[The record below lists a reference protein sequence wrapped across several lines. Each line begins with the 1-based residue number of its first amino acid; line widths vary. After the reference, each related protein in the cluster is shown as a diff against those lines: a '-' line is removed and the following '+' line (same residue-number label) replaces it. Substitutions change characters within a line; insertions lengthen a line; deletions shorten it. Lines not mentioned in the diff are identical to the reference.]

1 MLFLGGGNYS
11 LRRDP
16 VSAACLLLSFAPRFP
31 QRTIDHQYHLQA
43 LRHLYVL
50 AAEPRAL
57 HTIDVDSGLTVSVN
71 VQVELMDGR
80 VLSMLAPGLLP
91 ELSTIRRISVAPQE
105 DVVVDDSAAPLKLAY
120 YPTVIELQKSARGA
134 DQLGP
139 QFSLRMKSSG
149 PRSRTQ
155 DQISVPPL
163 FVKQIPRASYHTAP
177 ATDSVSP
184 TPAGAGEEWRAK
196 LQHLVVPRSFK
207 DVHEVHSPLSEPVCT
222 ESPPA
227 EQLGALLS
235 TADGARGADVVL
247 GQALCKNDK
256 FLQLILESMTS

>member
-31 QRTIDHQYHLQA
+31 LRTIDHQYHLQA

-71 VQVELMDGR
+71 VQVELVDGR

-91 ELSTIRRISVAPQE
+91 ELSTIRRISVAPPE
-105 DVVVDDSAAPLKLAY
+105 DSAVDDPAAPLKIAY
-120 YPTVIELQKSARGA
+120 YPTSIELQKPSGG
-134 DQLGP
+134 DLQGTS
-139 QFSLRMKSSG
+139 FTLRMKSSG

-163 FVKQIPRASYHTAP
+163 FVKQIPRPSYNTAP
-177 ATDSVSP
+177 VVETAPVVGVSELKWM
-184 TPAGAGEEWRAK
+184 AQ
-196 LQHLVVPRSFK
+196 LHHLVIPRSFK
-207 DVHEVHSPLSEPVCT
+207 EVHEVHSPLVEPVCHET
-222 ESPPA
+222 SPA
-227 EQLGALLS
+227 EQLGSLLS
-235 TADGARGADVVL
+235 GSEGARGAEVVL
-247 GQALCKNDK
+247 GQALCKNEK
-256 FLQLILESMTS
+256 FLHLILESMTS

>member
-31 QRTIDHQYHLQA
+31 LRTIDHQYHLQA

-80 VLSMLAPGLLP
+80 VLPMLAPGLLP

-105 DVVVDDSAAPLKLAY
+105 DSAVDDPAAPLKIAY
-120 YPTVIELQKSARGA
+120 YPTSIELQKSAGG
-134 DQLGP
+134 DLQGTS
-139 QFSLRMKSSG
+139 FTLRMKSSG

-163 FVKQIPRASYHTAP
+163 FVKQIPRASYHT
-177 ATDSVSP
+177 
-184 TPAGAGEEWRAK
+184 TPAAEPAPVVIVSGEEWRSQ
-196 LQHLVVPRSFK
+196 LHHLVIPRSFK
-207 DVHEVHSPLSEPVCT
+207 EVHEARSPLVEPVCSET
-222 ESPPA
+222 SSA

-235 TADGARGADVVL
+235 ANEGVRGAEVVL
-247 GQALCKNDK
+247 GQALCKNEQ